1 MSLHELK
8 LNSNLNLNYK
18 LKTENKINRNSN
30 SSGPISLMEIEP
42 TVDVGLA
49 HKGT

>member
-18 LKTENKINRNSN
+18 LKTENKINR
-30 SSGPISLMEIEP
+30 IA
-42 TVDVGLA
+42 TVVGQFP
-49 HKGT
+49 